1 MITTRNNTIFKYQT
15 TLVDNR
21 EDKHQSYTTMTQIVL
36 KVTES
41 TKNSSLLVSEFP
53 IFFIEIHQIYGTE
66 HFEHGKILSRHV
78 NRSNIIQNYAIW
90 LPL

>member
-1 MITTRNNTIFKYQT
+1 MITTRNNTVFKYQT

-21 EDKHQSYTTMTQIVL
+21 EDKNQSYTTMTQIVL

-53 IFFIEIHQIYGTE
+53 IFYIKNTSN
-66 HFEHGKILSRHV
+66 LW
-78 NRSNIIQNYAIW
+78 NRTFCAW
-90 LPL
+90 EDTR